1 MDPTLIFM
9 TYRILIVLGGILCIY
24 FGYKLFYV
32 VQLKQGEFKIKT
44 GESYEV
50 SLSDVA
56 PGVFFA
62 LFGAGIL
69 IFCLTNGIIIKSVPA
84 DETDGTGTS
93 AGAPN
98 APIKRPMSDAKSEN
112 VSKQN
117 CIANQPGGC

>member
-1 MDPTLIFM
+1 MDPILIFM

-44 GESYEV
+44 GESYEL

-69 IFCLTNGIIIKSVPA
+69 VFCLTNGIIIKPVTT
-84 DETDGTGTS
+84 DEKEDPVT
-93 AGAPN
+93 GAPN
-98 APIKRPMSDAKSEN
+98 APIKEPMSDAKDKN
-112 VSKQN
+112 TTRRN
-117 CIANQPGGC
+117 CIANQSGGC